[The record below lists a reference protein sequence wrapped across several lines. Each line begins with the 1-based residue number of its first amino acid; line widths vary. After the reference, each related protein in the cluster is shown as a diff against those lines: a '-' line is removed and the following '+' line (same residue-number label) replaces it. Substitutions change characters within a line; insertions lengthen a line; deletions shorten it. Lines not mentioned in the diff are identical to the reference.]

1 MNHDPLIESVEITIN
16 PIKQSSINQPQ
27 SLDDFL
33 DQTLIKFI
41 DPFPFDSISHSPEI
55 PDALVEA

>member
-1 MNHDPLIESVEITIN
+1 MNHDPLIESIDITIN

-27 SLDDFL
+27 NLDDFL

-41 DPFPFDSISHSPEI
+41 DRLS
-55 PDALVEA
+55 